1 MYHFQK
7 QYSSSTCLIGK
18 LVSFGLLRKKKKK
31 LRQFQKMLPHICL
44 AFFPCYHSAD
54 PMCSFQQTSPSDEAS
69 KKQLLMPHRPSV
81 DHSDEPFQRQRA
93 VSAVSIITSALEG
106 KMCLQFPS
114 WKPSQHWLTGSSMK
128 NTNVFLLHSFCFQDS
143 ITELLWPL

>member
-1 MYHFQK
+1 MVK
-7 QYSSSTCLIGK
+7 QHCCFSGVRSAPLFLPASFTCLHKGEEQGKVFKIALCTIFKSSTPAAHCLIGK

-106 KMCLQFPS
+106 KMCL
-114 WKPSQHWLTGSSMK
+114 
-128 NTNVFLLHSFCFQDS
+128 
-143 ITELLWPL
+143 